1 MQGSSANSIVVDSH
15 GNTLTSVTG
24 SNTTTYAWDFENRLT
39 SVTPP
44 GSGGTVSF
52 KYALNTSLKRSDNV
66 LPISTSGKEAS
77 HGLSF
82 TSPRKRDSPGRLRAR
97 TASVR

>member
-1 MQGSSANSIVVDSH
+1 MVDSN

-97 TASVR
+97 PASVRQRSAAC